1 MRTVLL
7 FWCLISAASAAC
19 MAPALADETESC
31 SHFSWDVSHE
41 LAVMKQTPKVITAAT
56 KPGTGTP
63 LLQVDT
69 LYELKLAPQG
79 AVTFSAKPA
88 KPTLD
93 DSARGGLVRFHV
105 EQPGLY
111 RISITS
117 GHWIDVIEGEQL
129 IKSKDFQGS
138 HGCSRPHKI
147 VEFDLPAHKDL
158 VLQLSGSKDPSVTV
172 AITPVAASA
181 PAAGGE
187 FSRNG
192 SA

>member
-7 FWCLISAASAAC
+7 SLCLLSAASAAC
-19 MAPALADETESC
+19 TAPAFADEMQSC
-31 SHFSWDVSHE
+31 SHFTWDVSHE
-41 LAVMKQTPKVITAAT
+41 LAVMKQTAKPVTAAT
-56 KPGTGTP
+56 KSGSGTP
-63 LLQVDT
+63 LLLVDT

-79 AVTFSAKPA
+79 TVTYSAKPA

-93 DSARGGLVRFHV
+93 DSAQGGLVRFHV

-117 GHWIDVIEGEQL
+117 GHWIDVIEREQF

-138 HGCSRPHKI
+138 RGCARPHKI

-158 VLQLSGSKDPSVTV
+158 VLQLSSSTDPSVTL
-172 AITPVAASA
+172 AITPVAGPDPVAA
-181 PAAGGE
+181 PAAH
-187 FSRNG
+187 
-192 SA
+192 